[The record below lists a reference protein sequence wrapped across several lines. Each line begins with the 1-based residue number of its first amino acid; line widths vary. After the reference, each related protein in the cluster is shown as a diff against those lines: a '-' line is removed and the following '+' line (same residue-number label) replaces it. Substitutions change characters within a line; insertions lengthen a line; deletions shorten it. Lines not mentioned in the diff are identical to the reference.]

1 MKYIKH
7 IPNILTII
15 RFILIPF
22 IVISLALD
30 NYISALIFFTLS
42 SLSDVL
48 DGYIARKFNA
58 ITDFGKLMD
67 PLADKLTQISTLT
80 TLYVKR
86 IVPFWIVLIVIVKE
100 IVLISGASFLYG
112 KKLVVSS
119 KWYGKLSTVILYLAV
134 VSSFVIHIYNIN
146 SNFDTYLYA
155 LAIFFTLFA
164 MVSYI
169 EHFYKRGYLPK
180 KEDLKKNTSIKENQ
194 K

>member
-7 IPNILTII
+7 VPNILTII

-80 TLYVKR
+80 TLYIKR
-86 IVPFWIVLIVIVKE
+86 IIPFWIVLVVIVKE

-169 EHFYKRGYLPK
+169 EHFYKKGYLPK

>member
-7 IPNILTII
+7 VPNILTII

-22 IVISLALD
+22 VVISLALD

-67 PLADKLTQISTLT
+67 PLADKLTQVSTLT

-86 IVPFWIVLIVIVKE
+86 IVPFWIVLVVIVKE

-146 SNFDTYLYA
+146 SNFDKYLYA

-169 EHFYKRGYLPK
+169 EHFYKKGYLPK

>member
-7 IPNILTII
+7 VPNILTII

-80 TLYVKR
+80 TLYIKR
-86 IVPFWIVLIVIVKE
+86 IIPFWIVLVVIVKE

-164 MVSYI
+164 MISYI
-169 EHFYKRGYLPK
+169 EHFYKKGYLPK
-180 KEDLKKNTSIKENQ
+180 KEDLKKNTSMKENQ